1 MSGTKACRRMTKNT
15 FDDVTVCNGDWV
27 CLPAAAPTTTSS
39 MGLGDSKSAVSLWL
53 VEETAHYLDAHMP
66 APPPLPLLSH
76 GDGVDSDGGGV
87 VPPAHAFAPG
97 VNPDLSLSESY
108 SVVGPALLLT
118 SEVETFLAD
127 IADNGADSGDA
138 IAQMD
143 VFLSALLAACPSDM
157 TVAVVPVYTIPTS
170 QVLLTHSVLQLYLS
184 QL

>member
-1 MSGTKACRRMTKNT
+1 MSGTETHRRGTNNT

-27 CLPAAAPTTTSS
+27 CLPSAAPTTTSS
-39 MGLGDSKSAVSLWL
+39 LGFGDSKSAVAHWL
-53 VEETAHYLDAHMP
+53 VEETTRYLDAHMP

-76 GDGVDSDGGGV
+76 GGGQYSDGGGT

-97 VNPDLSLSESY
+97 VNPDLSLTESY

-118 SEVETFLAD
+118 SEIEAILAD
-127 IADNGADSGDA
+127 IADNGVESGDA
-138 IAQMD
+138 SAQMD
-143 VFLSALLAACPSDM
+143 VFLAALLAACPSDM

-170 QVLLTHSVLQLYLS
+170 QVLPTFSVLQFYLS